1 MKATLHLLSAAIFS
15 MLTFSA
21 LAQRVMP
28 IGAGIPVS
36 GIPGQDPIGV
46 HTMVEY
52 EDMLVIGGNYI
63 SFNGHVRNNI
73 QGWDGGTQFYDMPG
87 AFTSATD
94 EVYAMELFGG
104 NLVAAGN
111 DADMGNVAQWDGSAW
126 TIMGSGLP
134 QAVRAL
140 AIYNG
145 QLVAS
150 EAGHVHVWN
159 GSDWEEL
166 GSGFVGVVNDLA
178 VYNGELY
185 AAGTIVAIAGG
196 GASTKRL
203 AKWNGST
210 WEQVLTG
217 LNGTV
222 TGMLSMADGLVL
234 TGPFTSDGGGTL
246 AFPSWTIYDGSQFVE
261 EPTIG
266 EYPSN
271 VCAYPDGGFILGAG
285 YGIWVHSGTNTY
297 MDMGQIN
304 AAINYGGRTLV
315 AGGGSSGVSYQKAI
329 GIGEVLPGNFQQGL
343 DVNNIRAQ
351 VNATPALFEPDY
363 SPTGANFQGLGFEV
377 PQGLGIGTIYRGAPW
392 IVGYADSV
400 LHTYS
405 LYGGNELPYAGP
417 FADIMDSAFYN
428 RYHQVWKLDTAMI
441 NYHIAHWNDAGYQMP
456 YVIATWPGN
465 GNIAN
470 GEPAVLAP
478 FADLNHNG
486 YYEPAQG
493 DYPLIRGDQAIY
505 SIQHTVAFDS
515 LHPGLP
521 MDLHMMFYEYG
532 NANDSDT
539 WNTVFANIEVVN
551 RSNATYTGVRF
562 GMFMD
567 FDIGDPYDDLAGCD
581 STLFL
586 FDAYNGTDQDAEYG
600 DQPPAQ
606 GVLFLNQ
613 PMTAHSVYNNGQEG
627 TVDQVD
633 LMSGL
638 QNGQPFTQT
647 GYPSHFQYP
656 GGAFTDASAGNAPGD
671 RRSVGSIG
679 PYTLSPGDTLCV
691 DLAFPYANAPSG
703 GALASVG
710 ALKTRAHA
718 LHGWYDAQHFAC
730 LSQQLPTGI
739 TELDAGHFAL
749 YPNPTNGSITLER
762 AEHGEQALVQVH
774 AMSGSLVMQEYWR
787 ASATRIALDVS
798 SLPAGIY
805 AVEVRTQEGV
815 QVRRLVKQ

>member
-15 MLTFSA
+15 MLALSA

-126 TIMGSGLP
+126 TIMGGGLP

-166 GSGFVGVVNDLA
+166 GTGFVGVVNDLA

-222 TGMLSMADGLVL
+222 SGMLSMADGLVL

-246 AFPSWTIYDGSQFVE
+246 ALPTWTVYDGSQFLQ
-261 EPTIG
+261 EPFLGGNT
-266 EYPSN
+266 SS
-271 VCAYPDGGFILGAG
+271 VCAYPDGGFLLGG
-285 YGIWVHSGTNTY
+285 SGNGVWVHSVNYTSI
-297 MDMGQIN
+297 DMGTIN
-304 AAINYGGRTLV
+304 ASISYGGRTLV
-315 AGGGSSGVSYQKAI
+315 AGGSRTVNSYVPAT
-329 GIGEVLPGNFQQGL
+329 GIGEVLPGEFQQEL
-343 DVNNIRAQ
+343 DVNNIRAEA
-351 VNATPALFEPDY
+351 NTTPKLFR
-363 SPTGANFQGLGFEV
+363 GGFEV
-377 PQGLGIGTIYRGAPW
+377 PQGQGVHTIYQGIPW
-392 IVGYADSV
+392 IIGYADNV
-400 LHTYS
+400 LHTSTPGYA
-405 LYGGNELPYAGP
+405 LNADVDLPYAGP
-417 FADIMDSAFYN
+417 LADVMDSAFYN
-428 RYHQVWKLDTAMI
+428 RYHQVWKVDTAMI
-441 NYHIAHWNDAGYQMP
+441 NYHIAHWADPGYQMP
-456 YVIATWPGN
+456 YAIATWPGN
-465 GNIAN
+465 GDVAN

-478 FADLNHNG
+478 FVDLNHNG

-493 DYPLIRGDQAIY
+493 EYPLIRGDQAIY
-505 SIQHTVAFDS
+505 TIQHTVADRDS
-515 LHPGLP
+515 LHPALP
-521 MDLHMMFYEYG
+521 MDLHMMLYEYG
-532 NANDSDT
+532 NASDSDT
-539 WNTVFANIEVVN
+539 WNTVFANMEVVN
-551 RSNATYTGVRF
+551 RSNETYSGVRF

-567 FDIGDPYDDLAGCD
+567 IDIGDPNDDLAGCD

-586 FDAYNGTDQDAEYG
+586 FQGYNGTDQDAQYG
-600 DQPPAQ
+600 DHPPAQ
-606 GVLFLNQ
+606 GVLFLNH
-613 PMTAHSVYNNGQEG
+613 PMTAHSVYNIDQKG
-627 TVDQVD
+627 TVEQVE
-633 LMSGL
+633 LMSGT
-638 QNGQPFTQT
+638 QYGQPFTQT

-656 GGAFTDASAGNAPGD
+656 GGAYTDASAGNAPGD

-679 PYTLSPGDTLCV
+679 PYTLGPGDTLCI
-691 DLAFPYANAPSG
+691 DLAFPYANDSSG
-703 GALASVG
+703 GAQASLAD
-710 ALKTRAHA
+710 LKTRAHS
-718 LHGWYDAQHFAC
+718 LNGWFGAQHFAC

-774 AMSGSLVMQEYWR
+774 AMNGRLVMQTDWR

-815 QVRRLVKQ
+815 QVKRLVKQ